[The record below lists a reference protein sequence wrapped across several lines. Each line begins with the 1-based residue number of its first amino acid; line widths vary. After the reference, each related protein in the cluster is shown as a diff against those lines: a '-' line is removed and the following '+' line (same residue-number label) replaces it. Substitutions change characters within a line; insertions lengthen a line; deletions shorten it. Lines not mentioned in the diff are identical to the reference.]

1 MFNRTS
7 ISLAT
12 IAITFFVLLALA
24 VFTPLVKI
32 ILSGVAIILIT
43 VAFAA
48 MLLSALAAWSF
59 TDKED

>member
-24 VFTPLVKI
+24 VFTPLVEI

-48 MLLSALAAWSF
+48 MFLSALAAWGF
-59 TDKED
+59 TDKAD